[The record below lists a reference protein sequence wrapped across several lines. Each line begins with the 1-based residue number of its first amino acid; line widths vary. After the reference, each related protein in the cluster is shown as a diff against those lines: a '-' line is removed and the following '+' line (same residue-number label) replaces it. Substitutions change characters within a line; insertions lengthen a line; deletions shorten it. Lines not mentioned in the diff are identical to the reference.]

1 MKIPI
6 AAIALNRSTKTIR
19 TWIKSGIL
27 HATKLGRDWEISE
40 EEVDRIKRDGLELKR
55 QDE

>member
-1 MKIPI
+1 MKIPK

-27 HATKLGRDWEISE
+27 NATKLGRDWEISE
-40 EEVDRIKRDGLELKR
+40 EEVERIKRDGLELKR

>member
-1 MKIPI
+1 MKIPR

>member
-1 MKIPI
+1 MKIPK

-40 EEVDRIKRDGLELKR
+40 EEVERVKRDGLELKR
-55 QDE
+55 RDE

>member
-1 MKIPI
+1 MKIPK